1 MAFSIHWK
9 IIFKS
14 LRAGTVY
21 TVNIW
26 KDGTLP
32 SGYPLKLKGGEE
44 PFTTDED
51 DDEDMFAPIRTQ
63 SGYFR
68 IVDDGKA
75 VNANG
80 QEVAFDISSL
90 YPVTAT
96 DRPVTL
102 TDGQGNVVWQGF
114 MQAQTFGSELYGNPQ
129 QYEFPIQCPVK
140 ALESKEPST
149 ASVALRN
156 FAYLVDQALQQLPQP
171 IGFDTIYVQGGT
183 DAQQWLLKKFD
194 WQNFLD
200 NGGETEA
207 DLVAKYNFQEML
219 EDMCKYWGWTLR
231 TKGRTLYLTQGD
243 QVTDATRFLR
253 LTRQEL
259 SQLAAYVSGTI
270 PGTTSDTYSG
280 LTLHGDIF
288 ASTDNDISICLGYN
302 KAVVKSDCN
311 SEDQVIEAFPQSV
324 EQAFEA
330 RGYTW
335 IGEDGS
341 KTIGYYMTPITRSF
355 TSGLLDGS
363 TPSSGVA
370 GYFTRRQIYS
380 TEDADKPSVCDV
392 ITLPKTYNINHA
404 TVSLQTKKMMA
415 FGAGSLK
422 ISGEIY
428 HGALKFDNATNR
440 NILRVRIGVG
450 RTRATAKWFYLNNI
464 SALFPTGTYGWRE
477 TQQASQQESWLI
489 MTGGSIKGPG
499 RYYDTI
505 LLDQHIE
512 VYDAIPISASDALFG
527 YVFIDFLG
535 ATASVDEEWPFPSC
549 DIANFKIEYTR
560 DEVWIPTTAHEQ
572 RGRSLVT
579 ERRTSK
585 EYSATNGNQATGNY
599 NVDCIFASD
608 DNMKYGYGLL
618 INADGSYME
627 TASFGGTQQHPEQ
640 HLADRIAGY
649 WAESK
654 QSIATELRTDA
665 INDIT
670 PLHRITMAGHAFI
683 PIAISHSWR
692 DDVTKLKLMEKLV

>member
-1 MAFSIHWK
+1 
-9 IIFKS
+9 
-14 LRAGTVY
+14 
-21 TVNIW
+21 
-26 KDGTLP
+26 
-32 SGYPLKLKGGEE
+32 
-44 PFTTDED
+44 
-51 DDEDMFAPIRTQ
+51 
-63 SGYFR
+63 
-68 IVDDGKA
+68 
-75 VNANG
+75 
-80 QEVAFDISSL
+80 
-90 YPVTAT
+90 
-96 DRPVTL
+96 
-102 TDGQGNVVWQGF
+102 
-114 MQAQTFGSELYGNPQ
+114 
-129 QYEFPIQCPVK
+129 
-140 ALESKEPST
+140 
-149 ASVALRN
+149 
-156 FAYLVDQALQQLPQP
+156 
-171 IGFDTIYVQGGT
+171 
-183 DAQQWLLKKFD
+183 
-194 WQNFLD
+194 
-200 NGGETEA
+200 
-207 DLVAKYNFQEML
+207 
-219 EDMCKYWGWTLR
+219 
-231 TKGRTLYLTQGD
+231 
-243 QVTDATRFLR
+243 
-253 LTRQEL
+253 
-259 SQLAAYVSGTI
+259 
-270 PGTTSDTYSG
+270 
-280 LTLHGDIF
+280 
-288 ASTDNDISICLGYN
+288 
-302 KAVVKSDCN
+302 
-311 SEDQVIEAFPQSV
+311 
-324 EQAFEA
+324 
-330 RGYTW
+330 
-335 IGEDGS
+335 
-341 KTIGYYMTPITRSF
+341 MTPITRSF

-392 ITLPKTYNINHA
+392 ITLPKNYNINHA
-404 TVSLQTKKMMA
+404 TASLQTKKMMA

-440 NILRVRIGVG
+440 NILRVRIGIG

-464 SALFPTGTYGWRE
+464 SALSPTGTYGWRE

-505 LLDQHIE
+505 LIDQRIE

-560 DEVWIPTTAHEQ
+560 DEVWIPTTASEQ
-572 RGRSLVT
+572 RGRSIVT

-618 INADGSYME
+618 LNADGSYME
-627 TASFGGTQQHPEQ
+627 TASFGGVQQHPEQ

-654 QSIATELRTDA
+654 QSIATELRTDTIA
-665 INDIT
+665 DIT

-683 PIAISHSWR
+683 PVAISRSWR